1 VTTFSYDFRNRL
13 VKVASPGKVVSYQY
27 DAFDRRIRKLVDEGG
42 NGSIDSKTAWVWDGN
57 QVLFQFKD
65 PDGDGGNEF
74 RLTNRYLYSDIVDLI
89 LADEQVGVPG
99 TGVSGGGLV
108 SVQIGSTGSA
118 STEGL
123 YRILWP
129 LSDQL
134 GTVRDLIDSNGTRL
148 EHRVYD
154 SFGKLLQER
163 EDFGGSTGGGGV
175 GSPGGGGGVT
185 TDAIDSLFAYAGRE
199 WDKDV
204 KLQFNRAR
212 WYDPATGR
220 WLSQDPIGFAG
231 GDANLYR
238 YVFNQ
243 PTRYTDPSGEIV
255 PLIVIGGLAGANIF
269 IWGNNAQ
276 VADDLVNDRRIDL
289 DQTPYSLRYHKGLV
303 CSTAKGSA
311 IAVATPYVATALPAA
326 ATTSLA
332 IGIGGYGVY
341 SSGGQAIEDF
351 SEGNYFSGSFNT
363 GMAGLSGLGVGQVI
377 KPGLGISPQGTPM
390 QEFQRFRLQGYSP
403 REARLLMEPYNGM
416 GNHFIPR
423 RGGWPIRMKESPYN
437 IMKPQGINK
446 GRFYERHAMGDS
458 NWNGCKIR
466 DGLAPWTRFQFRP
479 QPAGNLEYLNS
490 PFYGMSDE
498 LQAVTTILILPGV
511 GSPK

>member
-1 VTTFSYDFRNRL
+1 L
-13 VKVASPGKVVSYQY
+13 
-27 DAFDRRIRKLVDEGG
+27 
-42 NGSIDSKTAWVWDGN
+42 GSI
-57 QVLFQFKD
+57 
-65 PDGDGGNEF
+65 
-74 RLTNRYLYSDIVDLI
+74 RDI
-89 LADEQVGVPG
+89 ADTSE
-99 TGVSGGGLV
+99 
-108 SVQIGSTGSA
+108 STGTTSIA
-118 STEGL
+118 
-123 YRILWP
+123 
-129 LSDQL
+129 
-134 GTVRDLIDSNGTRL
+134 N
-148 EHRVYD
+148 HRRYD
-154 SFGKLLQER
+154 SFGRRVWETNDAVDLVFGYTGKLFDETTRLQNN
-163 EDFGGSTGGGGV
+163 
-175 GSPGGGGGVT
+175 
-185 TDAIDSLFAYAGRE
+185 L
-199 WDKDV
+199 
-204 KLQFNRAR
+204 NR
-212 WYDPATGR
+212 WYDSSTGR
-220 WLSQDPIGFAG
+220 WISQDPIGFAA
-231 GDANLYR
+231 GDTNLYR

-363 GMAGLSGLGVGQVI
+363 GMAGLSGIGVGQVI

-403 REARLLMEPYNGM
+403 REAGLLMEPYNGM

-423 RGGWPIRMKESPYN
+423 RSGLPIRMKESPYN